1 MNHRTQRVLRPT
13 LALIVVLGLANVA
26 QAEQAESG
34 PSLKSADPM
43 VQAVL
48 ASNPG
53 LQAMQAAVDEA
64 RARADAAG
72 RLDDPTLAYLSAPET
87 IGSRIGTRHI
97 VQFSQPIP
105 WPGTL
110 SDRRAR
116 GDALQTAQDFKR
128 RDLELHLM
136 HTTRA
141 LFAEWQF
148 VHAALDVNQ
157 AQQSL
162 LAELVEAARGRYAGG
177 RGTQQEVLQAQLEL
191 ERLRQTHL
199 QWQQQRET
207 LQAQLNALLN
217 RPSDS
222 PLPPPIRAFDS
233 GRPGPT
239 GSGDHPAV
247 ASIEAELQA
256 REYELELA
264 QRKHYPDFR
273 LMANYVGTLDPEE
286 KRLQLG
292 AAINLPIGFGR
303 LRAEKDAARAALE
316 RARHELEDRRAKLAR
331 DRTIALTAFQR
342 ADERVVLLETRVLP
356 LSVDNFQAA
365 LGDYRSGRGSFL
377 NVIDAHQRRL
387 QAELDLARGR
397 ADRARAIADWR
408 HWANAHLAAHGHGEP
423 K

>member
-1 MNHRTQRVLRPT
+1 MNHRITGVFRPA
-13 LALIVVLGLANVA
+13 LALAAAIGFAGGTH
-26 QAEQAESG
+26 AEDSAA
-34 PSLKSADPM
+34 LNSADHL

-48 ASNPG
+48 ESNPG

-72 RLDDPTLAYLSAPET
+72 RLDDPTVAYLAVPES

-110 SDRRAR
+110 ADRRAR
-116 GDALQTAQDFKR
+116 GDALQTAQGFKR
-128 RDLELHLM
+128 RDFELHLM
-136 HTTRA
+136 HSTRA

-148 VHAALDVNQ
+148 VHAALEINQ
-157 AQQSL
+157 AQQALVS
-162 LAELVEAARGRYAGG
+162 ELVEAARGRYAGG
-177 RGTQQEVLQAQLEL
+177 RGTQQDVLQAQLEL
-191 ERLRQTHL
+191 ERLRQTEL

-217 RPSDS
+217 RSSDS
-222 PLPPPIRAFDS
+222 PLPPPISAFDS

-239 GSGDHPAV
+239 DQGDHPAV

-256 REYELELA
+256 REYEVELA
-264 QRKHYPDFR
+264 QRKRYPDFR
-273 LMANYVGTLDPEE
+273 LMTNYLGTLDPSE
-286 KRLQLG
+286 KRLQVG
-292 AAINLPIGFGR
+292 AAITLPIGFGR
-303 LRAEKDAARAALE
+303 LRAEKDAARAARE
-316 RARHELEDRRAKLAR
+316 RTRNELEDRRAKLAR
-331 DRTIALTAFQR
+331 DRTIALAAFQR

-387 QAELDLARGR
+387 QAELDLERGR

-408 HWANAHLAAHGHGEP
+408 HWANAHRPVHGHGEH